1 MGETIISDA
10 YNQIYQG
17 ICSLLMRIFIASL
30 PITAGSFLVNRR
42 QPMRINDPIQILI
55 ARYKLC
61 SQLDP
66 CFFQNHAPAPF
77 GRGVAIWNDNPESV
91 DFLVIPQ
98 SAYRCFYQRITSL
111 AMEVKL

>member
-30 PITAGSFLVNRR
+30 TITAGGFLVNCR
-42 QPMRINDPIQILI
+42 QPMRINDPIRILI

-77 GRGVAIWNDNPESV
+77 GRGVAIWNDIQEPV
-91 DFLVIPQ
+91 DSHVIPQ
-98 SAYRCFYQRITSL
+98 SAFRCCSQRITSL
-111 AMEVKL
+111 AMEVQR